1 MTREK
6 CVPGKCKKTDTENGV
21 KTRFAPSFFESLTG
35 WIKLGTGGTYS
46 LFGSFLKLKHEKR
59 K

>member
-21 KTRFAPSFFESLTG
+21 KTRFESFFESLTG

-46 LFGSFLKLKHEKR
+46 LFGSFLKIKHEKR